1 MSAPHKSENPAAT
14 GLYATYQNTPADDT
28 LDAQRLTNLIC
39 AFRVRGHA
47 VHRLERGFIVSK
59 FGLARHCQDFSELVR
74 FARIVGAVE

>member
-14 GLYATYQNTPADDT
+14 GLNAANQKTRADDT
-28 LDAQRLTNLIC
+28 PDAQRLTNLIC